1 MLRYRIYLRKLF
13 LDVSR
18 DHYEYL
24 IKRVNL
30 LMFLMQSSDDLD
42 KNFVNL

>member
-1 MLRYRIYLRKLF
+1 MLRYGIKLTKLF
-13 LDVSR
+13 LDVS

-30 LMFLMQSSDDLD
+30 LIFLMQLSDDLD